1 MCSNVPGYGEAM
13 KDIGIVGLPYSG
25 KSTLFA
31 ALTRTGAVGGRSNI
45 AVVDVPD
52 PRLGVL
58 TQIESSKKTVAAK
71 VRFVDVPGGLTAQ
84 GIAEFR
90 QTDALAIVVRAFG
103 PDATPS
109 ADLSAVQAELLLA
122 DLASV
127 ENGVD
132 RARKRAKGSQEA
144 RTEVAALEQAQA
156 LLEAERPVSEGDFDG
171 SAQKL
176 LRGFGLL
183 TLKPWIVIANTEE
196 GSDGSGDLPE
206 DAIAIS
212 ASLEAEVAGMEA
224 DEAAELLEGFGVTD
238 PGLDRV
244 ISACYRALDLI
255 TFLTTG
261 EDETRAW
268 EVRRGAKAPEAAGVI
283 HTDLQRGFIRAEV
296 VGYDDLVAV
305 GSWDA
310 AKAKGLLRVEGKD
323 YPVAEGDVLN
333 IRFAV

>member
-1 MCSNVPGYGEAM
+1 M

-25 KSTLFA
+25 KSTLFT
-31 ALTRTGAVGGRSNI
+31 ALTRTGVAGGRSNI

-52 PRLGVL
+52 ERLDVL
-58 TQIESSKKTVAAK
+58 TKIEKSKKTVAAK

-90 QTDALAIVVRAFG
+90 QTDALALVVRAFG
-103 PDATPS
+103 PDAEP
-109 ADLSAVQAELLLA
+109 AKDLSNLQTELLLA
-122 DLASV
+122 DLTSV
-127 ENGVD
+127 EGGVE
-132 RARKRAKGSQEA
+132 RARKRAKNSAEA
-144 RTEVAALEQAQA
+144 ASEVVALEQAHA
-156 LLEAERPVSEGDFDG
+156 LLEAERPVIEGDFDA
-171 SAQKL
+171 SAERVLK
-176 LRGFGLL
+176 GFGLL
-183 TLKPWIVIANTEE
+183 TLKPWIVVANVEE
-196 GSDGSGDLPE
+196 GVAERIPDG
-206 DAIAIS
+206 AIAMS
-212 ASLEAEVAGMEA
+212 ASLEAEVAGMDPA
-224 DEAAELLEGFGVTD
+224 EAAELLSGFGVTE

-283 HTDLQRGFIRAEV
+283 HTDLQRGFIRSEV
-296 VGYDDLVAV
+296 VSYHDLVEA

-323 YPVAEGDVLN
+323 YVVAEGDVVH